1 MNAIKG
7 KRVALLSVIV
17 GVLVIVAVLLVFRDS
32 LAELLSSS
40 EEKSSLDQLPRSPS
54 YSGQRTDIVSG
65 SIAINEFSRFLA
77 DWTGLS
83 VLVDSGISQKQIV
96 VSSNI
101 VNADAEIVRA
111 ILLSNGCVVQRE
123 KLPNGREVLRV
134 RSAKN

>member
-1 MNAIKG
+1 MNATRG

-17 GVLVIVAVLLVFRDS
+17 GVLVIVAVPLAFRDS

-54 YSGQRTDIVSG
+54 YSGQRIDIASG
-65 SIAINEFSRFLA
+65 SIGINEFSRFLA
-77 DWTGLS
+77 DWTALS
-83 VLVDSGISQKQIV
+83 VLVDSGVSQKQIV

-101 VNADAEIVRA
+101 VNADAEIIRA
-111 ILLSNGCVVQRE
+111 ILVSNGCVVQRE

-134 RSAKN
+134 RAVKN

>member
-1 MNAIKG
+1 MNATRG

-17 GVLVIVAVLLVFRDS
+17 GVLVIVAIPLVFRDS
-32 LAELLSSS
+32 LAKLLSSS
-40 EEKSSLDQLPRSPS
+40 EEKSSLDQMPRSPS

-65 SIAINEFSRFLA
+65 SIEINEFSRFLA

-96 VSSNI
+96 VSSDI

-111 ILLSNGCVVQRE
+111 ILVSNGCVVQRE
-123 KLPNGREVLRV
+123 KLPNGGEVLRI

>member
-1 MNAIKG
+1 MNATKG

-17 GVLVIVAVLLVFRDS
+17 GVLVIVAVPLVFRDS
-32 LAELLSSS
+32 LAKLLSSS

-54 YSGQRTDIVSG
+54 YSGQRIDIVSG
-65 SIAINEFSRFLA
+65 SIGINEFSRFLA

-83 VLVDSGISQKQIV
+83 VFVESAISQKQIV

-111 ILLSNGCVVQRE
+111 ILVSNGCVVQRE
-123 KLPNGREVLRV
+123 KLPNGGEVLRI

>member
-1 MNAIKG
+1 MIASLKPDQHLTAWVKEGFVRIG
-7 KRVALLSVIV
+7 P
-17 GVLVIVAVLLVFRDS
+17 LVFRDS

-65 SIAINEFSRFLA
+65 SIGINELSSFLA

-83 VLVDSGISQKQIV
+83 VVVDSGISQKRIV

-101 VNADAEIVRA
+101 LNADAEIVRA
-111 ILLSNGCVVQRE
+111 ILVSNGCVVQRE
-123 KLPNGREVLRV
+123 KLPNGGEVLRI